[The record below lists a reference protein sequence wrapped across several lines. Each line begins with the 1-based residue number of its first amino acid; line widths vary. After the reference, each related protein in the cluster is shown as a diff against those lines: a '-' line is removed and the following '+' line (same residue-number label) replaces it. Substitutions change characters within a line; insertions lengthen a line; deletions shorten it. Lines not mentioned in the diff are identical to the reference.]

1 MRPFLA
7 RMLSMPTTRADD
19 IDGTHDAD
27 DADGTGRVAVEAA
40 GVRSYTMTSGRSQG
54 SVALEIESM
63 LQLTADGALLLDRLQ
78 FEKARV
84 AALCQVEI
92 LSVAELSARLHLPIG
107 VIRVVASDLIVDG
120 LLQAHA
126 PSFGVADDVDLISR
140 LIEGVR
146 AL

>member
-7 RMLSMPTTRADD
+7 QMLSTPIA
-19 IDGTHDAD
+19 GAD
-27 DADGTGRVAVEAA
+27 DAGTPYAGADAA
-40 GVRSYTMTSGRSQG
+40 GVRSYTMTSGRAQG
-54 SVALEIESM
+54 TVALEIESM
-63 LQLTADGALLLDRLQ
+63 LQLTTEGALLLDRLQ
-78 FEKARV
+78 FERARV

-120 LLQAHA
+120 LLQAHL
-126 PSFGVADDVDLISR
+126 PGFGVADDVDLISR